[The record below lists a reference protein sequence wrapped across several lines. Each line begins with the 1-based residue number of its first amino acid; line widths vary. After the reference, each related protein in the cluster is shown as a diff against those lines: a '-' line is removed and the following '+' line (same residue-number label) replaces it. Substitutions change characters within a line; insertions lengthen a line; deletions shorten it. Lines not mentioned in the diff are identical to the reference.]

1 MNKSYAR
8 YLDELLLYSGQY
20 ALFYVLMNFNK
31 DGLNFFN
38 YSGHM
43 LMLFGLLVQI
53 LYLANWGGK
62 PLSRLLGSLIC
73 PGLYTMFEAHEI
85 MPFISNMGHFFFWVF
100 SLLIGL
106 LNAVN
111 LKAKG
116 SYKDWLEAMIVFMNV
131 IMFLFVY
138 MYFDAFIKLNE
149 TTVASGA
156 AMNEYD
162 SRLSIFYLGEN
173 LSLFFKDK
181 THWYL
186 MMGGALLGVSLS
198 IGKFRLNRLNETIR
212 VLFGT
217 YLDPVIRDKVMAAGG
232 ALEENKKLAVLFC
245 DIRGFTT
252 LSEAHGH
259 GATIQ
264 MLNHYFT
271 LWEQMASEQGG
282 VINKYIGD
290 AVMILFGLSADGEEN
305 AARDA
310 VRCVQSFRENFDAL
324 NQQLEALSL
333 PTIQAIGV
341 GIHYGDVVLG
351 NVGSARRREFT
362 AIGDTVNTA
371 SRLES
376 ATKEMVEAQPVSLI
390 ISDAIYRQLPDNER
404 HVFAAYERLLLKGKQ
419 QWIETYNFLDFTYS

>member
-1 MNKSYAR
+1 MKKSYAR

-31 DGLNFFN
+31 DGLNFFS
-38 YSGHM
+38 YTGHL
-43 LMLFGLLVQI
+43 LMLVGLLFQI
-53 LYLANWGGK
+53 LYLANWGNK
-62 PLSRLLGSLIC
+62 PLGRLLGSLIC
-73 PGLYTMFEAHEI
+73 PGLYTLFEAHEI

-116 SYKDWLEAMIVFMNV
+116 GFKDWLEAMIVFMNV

-149 TTVASGA
+149 MAVASGA
-156 AMNEYD
+156 VMNEYD

-186 MMGGALLGVSLS
+186 MMGGALLGLTLS

-217 YLDPVIRDKVMAAGG
+217 YLDPVIRDKVLASGG
-232 ALEENKKLAVLFC
+232 VLEEKKHLAILFC
-245 DIRGFTT
+245 DIRNFTT
-252 LSEAHGH
+252 LSEVNGP
-259 GATIQ
+259 GKTIG
-264 MLNHYFT
+264 MLNKYFAC
-271 LWEQMASEQGG
+271 WEQVATAHGG

-290 AVMILFGLSADGEEN
+290 AVMILFGIHEHSALSPAEYAVACAN
-305 AARDA
+305 A
-310 VRCVQSFRENFDAL
+310 FREQFEQMN
-324 NQQLEALSL
+324 LSL
-333 PTIQAIGV
+333 QNFELPIVPAIGV
-341 GIHYGDVVLG
+341 GIHYGEVALG
-351 NVGSARRREFT
+351 NVGSDRRREFT
-362 AIGDTVNTA
+362 AIGDTVNIA
-371 SRLES
+371 SRLET
-376 ATKEMVEAQPVSLI
+376 ATKELALAQEQPLSMMVSKA
-390 ISDAIYRQLPDNER
+390 
-404 HVFAAYERLLLKGKQ
+404 VFERLSTAQQERFEPYESKLLKGKNE
-419 QWIETYNFLDFTYS
+419 WIETYVYK